1 MVQSCTAAAANC
13 PECYSKGV
21 TPVHGGFECHSGAF
35 PSARNA
41 LAALQSH
48 YVSVWN
54 FCNVAKPVTP
64 VQEALATLQSLLAV
78 VHEGFA
84 ALQELLRPT
93 APASCSSDSAH

>member
-54 FCNVAKPVTP
+54 FCNVARAVTAYCAGFLFFGFGSLSLSENFAIP
-64 VQEALATLQSLLAV
+64 RMNCVNWVQE
-78 VHEGFA
+78 
-84 ALQELLRPT
+84 R
-93 APASCSSDSAH
+93 